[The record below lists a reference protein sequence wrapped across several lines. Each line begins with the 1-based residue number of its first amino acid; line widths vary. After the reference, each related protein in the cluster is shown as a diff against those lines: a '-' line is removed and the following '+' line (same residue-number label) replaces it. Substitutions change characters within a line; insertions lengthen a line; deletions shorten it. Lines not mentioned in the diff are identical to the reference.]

1 LRDRLIVEGDDA
13 VAEVLILWPN
23 ADRQQL
29 RSLIRN
35 AKKEKEGNK
44 PPKSARQ
51 IFQYLR
57 ELSENEE

>member
-1 LRDRLIVEGDDA
+1 LIVEGDDA
-13 VAEVLILWPN
+13 VAEVLTLWPH

-57 ELSENEE
+57 ELAENEG